1 MPSQDHRETWDA
13 DVTYVCGVIDFAIW
27 EVYGE
32 RVCCW
37 TDVFM
42 GVPAITK
49 IDVAPV
55 SAMAC
60 VSENASILG
69 TPCWRAEAMLRA
81 EATVLSRDVLDVM
94 TVALL
99 LSCTTLHCMGSK
111 A

>member
-1 MPSQDHRETWDA
+1 MPGQDYQEAWDT
-13 DVTYVCGVIDFAIW
+13 DVTYVRGVNDLAIW

-32 RVCCW
+32 RVRCW

-60 VSENASILG
+60 VSENASVLG

-81 EATVLSRDVLDVM
+81 EATFLSREVFAVM
-94 TVALL
+94 TVASS
-99 LSCTTLHCMGSK
+99 LSFTVHVTGSE